1 MLAPTKEGPPE
12 LPEEKRAAPTGA
24 AQAENLLL
32 KREPARL
39 VAVHEVVVPT
49 VDLVR
54 NKGARRIIEDRD
66 IAHLIELQLFGFRQR
81 LGTLVEIENL
91 FSAFAIS
98 AS

>member
-1 MLAPTKEGPPE
+1 M
-12 LPEEKRAAPTGA
+12 
-24 AQAENLLL
+24 
-32 KREPARL
+32 
-39 VAVHEVVVPT
+39 AVHEVVVPT

-66 IAHLIELQLFGFRQR
+66 IAHLIELQLFSFSQR
-81 LGTLVEIENL
+81 LGALVEIEN